1 MFQVRGRCAFLW
13 PLIMPAL
20 ACFVCC
26 IIWLIKSSCW
36 RVKPSFPAPA
46 GDELG
51 DEAFDVIAVIVL
63 SAFVW
68 YWIHVAPCGELAS
81 PASAKRE
88 VFLFVSRLIFYFE
101 EERRMNQYRVI
112 ICQKHWGNGEWKW
125 WKNRS
130 SKKARAK
137 YLNWVHCSLP
147 LPTISMP

>member
-1 MFQVRGRCAFLW
+1 MFQVRGLCAFLW

-81 PASAKRE
+81 PASAENKG
-88 VFLFVSRLIFYFE
+88 YFCIDILNKKE
-101 EERRMNQYRVI
+101 GGINNG
-112 ICQKHWGNGEWKW
+112 CQKHWGNIEWIYSHNLKW
-125 WKNRS
+125 WFIYIKV
-130 SKKARAK
+130 
-137 YLNWVHCSLP
+137 LNQLSHCQ
-147 LPTISMP
+147 MFRK